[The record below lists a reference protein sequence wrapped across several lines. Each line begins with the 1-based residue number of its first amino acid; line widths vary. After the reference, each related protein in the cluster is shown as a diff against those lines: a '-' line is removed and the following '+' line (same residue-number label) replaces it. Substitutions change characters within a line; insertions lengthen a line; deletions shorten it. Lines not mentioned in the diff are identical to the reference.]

1 MANLSQLTAFH
12 ENCNNIDGLRNNVVG
27 DIIWLHMMS
36 ISIHQHIPVAP
47 IGVLAL
53 PVAWQQ
59 GGFVVCVSFTPENTR
74 VKAAETELVDQKPCT
89 ESPW

>member
-1 MANLSQLTAFH
+1 MGSHDVPL
-12 ENCNNIDGLRNNVVG
+12 VY
-27 DIIWLHMMS
+27 
-36 ISIHQHIPVAP
+36 ISVAH

-53 PVAWQQ
+53 PVAWHQ
-59 GGFVVCVSFTPENTR
+59 GGFVVCVLFTPENTI